1 MFTQGVQNKQLSGG
15 DSMHAKETWSAPA
28 PGRYTAIATLNST
41 NYPTEQ
47 RADFVVP

>member
-1 MFTQGVQNKQLSGG
+1 MFTQGVQNKQLGSG
-15 DSMHAKETWSAPA
+15 DAMNARESWIAPV

-41 NYPTEQ
+41 NFPTEQ

>member
-1 MFTQGVQNKQLSGG
+1 
-15 DSMHAKETWSAPA
+15 MHAKESWTKPI

-41 NYPTEQ
+41 NFPTEQ